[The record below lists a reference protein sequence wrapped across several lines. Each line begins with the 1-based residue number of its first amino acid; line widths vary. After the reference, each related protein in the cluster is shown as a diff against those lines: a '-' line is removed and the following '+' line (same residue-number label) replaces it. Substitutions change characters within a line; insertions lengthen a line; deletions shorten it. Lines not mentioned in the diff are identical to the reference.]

1 MFLTAVMLAVIVLSY
16 VLMLGL
22 VKFAGRIIDKDPA
35 PRLRGAAP
43 SDAEDKRKLSL
54 ESLES
59 ASRS

>member
-1 MFLTAVMLAVIVLSY
+1 MLLTAVMLAVIVLSY

-22 VKFAGRIIDKDPA
+22 VKFAGRIIDKEPA

-43 SDAEDKRKLSL
+43 SGAEDERKLSL
-54 ESLES
+54 EPLEG